1 MCYVTTAERGSPDSQ
16 RTASR
21 FFAEPMREYVLQC
34 LGRPVSVLQAGC
46 LAPLRELGIAELTQG
61 GFAVSVTA
69 VDSDQPLARRVLLD
83 MHSVYDDVITGD
95 LRTVSIP
102 QRAFDVV
109 YCAAL
114 LERVRHVELVLDR
127 LTSALKPGG
136 LLFVRTADRYSATAL
151 LDRVLPGPARRAVW
165 SRFRPGIPGPFPAVY
180 EKTVSEEGITSYAL
194 MRGLVIA
201 ARGSELTRP
210 DQPPGLSSS
219 VRITCAAIAR
229 LSRGRYDDGHD
240 ELLYVIRKP
249 LDRFARVVLAHGV
262 AETPRRRRAWPYR
275 TCCPL
280 SWPRGRPGPRERSS
294 SASSSCSSPARS
306 RRWPG
311 ISPPPTSRRS
321 VHAASSTTEPR
332 GRFPSRSPCLRVP
345 CPPTQA
351 TWCCRTR
358 RARRS
363 PSSASPSG
371 YPPTPPAPR
380 CAWQAR

>member
-1 MCYVTTAERGSPDSQ
+1 MTTAERGSPDDQ
-16 RTASR
+16 QTASR

-46 LAPLRELGIAELTQG
+46 LAPLRELGIAELAQG
-61 GFAVSVTA
+61 GFEISVTA
-69 VDSDQPLARRVLLD
+69 IDGDQPLARRVLLD
-83 MHSVYDDVITGD
+83 AHGVYDDVITGD

-127 LTSALKPGG
+127 LIGALKPGG
-136 LLFVRTADRYSATAL
+136 LLFVRTADRYTATAL

-229 LSRGRYDDGHD
+229 LSRGRYDDSHD

-249 LDRFARVVLAHGV
+249 LDRFARVVLARGV
-262 AETPRRRRAWPYR
+262 AGTPRRRRAWPVE
-275 TCCPL
+275 
-280 SWPRGRPGPRERSS
+280 S
-294 SASSSCSSPARS
+294 
-306 RRWPG
+306 
-311 ISPPPTSRRS
+311 
-321 VHAASSTTEPR
+321 
-332 GRFPSRSPCLRVP
+332 
-345 CPPTQA
+345 
-351 TWCCRTR
+351 
-358 RARRS
+358 
-363 PSSASPSG
+363 
-371 YPPTPPAPR
+371 
-380 CAWQAR
+380 